1 MTKGNYWI
9 LLLMLVACKKEV
21 IPDPEPVLLLGP
33 ENNNICTTAVRVSD
47 QQSQVNFSWQESL
60 YTDEY
65 ELVVRDILTNVDKK
79 KLTLRL
85 SSSIVLES
93 GKQYSWWV
101 NSKSLQTDN
110 ISKSQVWTFY
120 IEGPPTSFHFPFPAK
135 LLSPEN
141 NAQVSLENGILILR
155 WEAIDLDN
163 DIVGYDLYLGSD
175 PDDLELAEENLT
187 SNSISATL
195 IPDRYYYW
203 KVATRDQQG
212 NVSHSDISVFKTS
225 P

>member
-1 MTKGNYWI
+1 MKRYYWV

-21 IPDPEPVLLLGP
+21 IPDPEPGLLIGPVNNDNCNTAIVL
-33 ENNNICTTAVRVSD
+33 ND
-47 QQSQVNFSWQESL
+47 QKSQVNFSWQEAAH
-60 YTDEY
+60 TDEY
-65 ELVVRDILTNVDKK
+65 ELVVRDILTNVDQKK
-79 KLTLRL
+79 QTIRFF
-85 SSSIVLES
+85 STVVLDR

-101 NSKSLQTDN
+101 NSLSEQTEN

-120 IEGPPTSFHFPFPAK
+120 LEGLPTSSHFPFPAK

-141 NAQVSLENGILILR
+141 NAQVSLENGVLTLR
-155 WEAIDLDN
+155 WEAVDLDN
-163 DIVGYDLYLGSD
+163 DVVDYDVYLGPD
-175 PDDLELAEENLT
+175 PDDLEMALENLT
-187 SNSISATL
+187 TNSTSATL

-212 NVSHSDISVFKTS
+212 NVSHSDIGVFRTS

>member
-1 MTKGNYWI
+1 MKRYYWV

-21 IPDPEPVLLLGP
+21 IPDPESVLLLAP
-33 ENNNICTTAVRVSD
+33 ENNNNCTTAIRVSD

-60 YTDEY
+60 HTDEY
-65 ELVVRDILTNVDKK
+65 ELVVRNILTNVDQK
-79 KLTLRL
+79 KLTLRF
-85 SSSIVLES
+85 SSSIVLEN

-101 NSKSLQTDN
+101 NSKSLQTEN
-110 ISKSQVWTFY
+110 IAKSQVWTFY
-120 IEGPPTSFHFPFPAK
+120 IEGIPTSSHFPFPAK

-141 NAQVSLENGILILR
+141 NTQVSLENGVLTLS

-163 DIVGYDLYLGSD
+163 DVVDYDVYLGPD
-175 PDDLELAEENLT
+175 PDDLELALENLT
-187 SNSISATL
+187 TNSISATL

-203 KVATRDQQG
+203 KVATRDKQG
-212 NVSHSDISVFKTS
+212 NISNSDIGVFRTS